1 MAWSVMASH
10 RPSACMWSM
19 SVVSPYLVPSRE
31 PSSMC
36 GAWVIDSWPP
46 ATMISCSPAR
56 MSWSA
61 SAIALRPERHTLLTV
76 SAGTFSGMPPL
87 FAA

>member
-10 RPSACMWSM
+10 RPSACMWST

-36 GAWVIDSWPP
+36 GARVIDS
-46 ATMISCSPAR
+46 
-56 MSWSA
+56 
-61 SAIALRPERHTLLTV
+61 
-76 SAGTFSGMPPL
+76 
-87 FAA
+87 